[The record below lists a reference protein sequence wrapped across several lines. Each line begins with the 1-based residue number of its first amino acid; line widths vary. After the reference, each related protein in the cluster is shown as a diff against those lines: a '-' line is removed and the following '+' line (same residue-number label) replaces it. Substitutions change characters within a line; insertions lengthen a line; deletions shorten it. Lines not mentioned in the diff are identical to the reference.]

1 MGNGFA
7 CGRNVTIVPR
17 GLLVPLLFV
26 VGIAV
31 GTVTAFTQAH
41 RFVIGTVV
49 LPWGVVVSLIIVLI
63 VIRGAT
69 WLSMSRVGGWM
80 VFIGWLVATVAL
92 SLETPSGDVA
102 ISGGNRQLAY
112 LIIGAVAGAAAAA
125 LPLPVNSTNVDDVD
139 VS

>member
-1 MGNGFA
+1 M
-7 CGRNVTIVPR
+7 TIVPR
-17 GLLVPLLFV
+17 GFLVPLLFF
-26 VGIAV
+26 VGLAV
-31 GTVTAFTQAH
+31 GAITAFTQAH
-41 RFVIGTVV
+41 RFVIGTVA
-49 LPWGVVVSLIIVLI
+49 LPWGVVVSLIILLI

-69 WLSMSRVGGWM
+69 WLSLSRAGGWM

-125 LPLPVNSTNVDDVD
+125 LPLPVDATDVDDID
-139 VS
+139 VG

>member
-1 MGNGFA
+1 M
-7 CGRNVTIVPR
+7 TIVPR
-17 GLLVPLLFV
+17 GLLIPFLFL
-26 VGIAV
+26 VGLAV

-41 RFVIGTVV
+41 RFVIGAVV

-63 VIRGAT
+63 LIRGAA
-69 WLSMSRVGGWM
+69 WFSLSRAGGWM
-80 VFIGWLVATVAL
+80 VFIGWIVATVAL

-125 LPLPVNSTNVDDVD
+125 LPLPVHTTDADDAD
-139 VS
+139 VG